1 MVMVPIGAAR
11 LADIGTGSGPV
22 RRFKAV
28 NPAEWRNSGARVAR
42 QHYGGIGTGGESVA
56 GPTPEGWAATYERAR
71 ALDRPDP
78 TERPLGTP
86 VEQVL
91 RRSGGYERPGAVA
104 NPYPE
109 RYEAPEED
117 PVVALLGP
125 EFAVPDDLQ
134 KYRTVNRSGEYVR
147 PDPKPKR
154 RTKGRIRNVPPEQ
167 TLREPLGGPP
177 AYAVVDLPTRSAK
190 GKWRG
195 SDGQPLSTR
204 VDPSAPTD
212 IAQYKDPD
220 SGEWLPQGRKIESY
234 RDEGFETRNLTLGQ
248 AAKEA
253 RLANRT
259 PVMSADALE
268 YAMSPEGGSRFVPVL
283 EENEQGVAG
292 WLRTTELERS
302 GRGQARPRHQMVPV
316 YATDSVAE
324 DGQPLFRVGQK
335 MPGNADAVSAEMR
348 ELIPGAGTTEAN
360 PLDLV
365 QRNSKLTRITPVR
378 LQSAIE
384 QGFQV
389 GAPDPQTGA
398 MPFQRPDGSSGLLVP
413 EQVLGKGGVS
423 TGKISPRFIVVD
435 EGKMPSGEITYG
447 PGAFLEPTTRAWI
460 EKQSDLNPDGV
471 SYWSA
476 MDDIIA
482 AGGTEPAQVRGKE
495 IVAQVMR
502 QRGLAPSD
510 LRSESWLPQ
519 GETSVSQLADLAD
532 AMRSVGNRP
541 MSIEQPVIT
550 GLAPRGS
557 NAIAG
562 VQPRALRAEQ
572 RELNDLYASPWS
584 PLPGG
589 PLPNPVSSAVA
600 SMEPAG
606 YYPDIAPGLRVPTA
620 DFADAPFWSMA
631 AAATPAIERDTL
643 RLTPRGVTTMQD
655 SVVRRLFQAGEQW
668 PGGRIQRR
676 GGEADQLE
684 LSLGLPAAIEP
695 VASTNTIPRAGWD
708 GLTEDFS
715 GEATKYGS
723 GYGVIQRPEMAPVAG
738 AMESFMPIA
747 QQFTFGDSK
756 QAALVVETA
765 MRTASPGPDGRV
777 GAEQVIDRIME
788 IANPPMATGRAA
800 GYAEPAPAI
809 PETVRRK
816 ITSLVRPSGQVETDT
831 VNVYGQSPVAA
842 TRTPVGGE
850 LSPVPWKRAVAG
862 PAPVAQA
869 ALPAGAVDAA
879 AKGYDQA
886 VGASMPAPRGQ
897 DWIPGLPSED
907 AAFRARVDPA
917 FARKLAYWQRAGER
931 ARNEQVLSSYSA
943 PQADMS
949 KTPGERLRQVLAEES
964 AYRSSARS
972 GYAPQRRVEQLGL
985 PGWSSVFSA

>member
-1 MVMVPIGAAR
+1 MVMRQVGALGQGR
-11 LADIGTGSGPV
+11 WSDNPLTRGSV
-22 RRFKAV
+22 RPNRTV
-28 NPAEWRNSGARVAR
+28 L
-42 QHYGGIGTGGESVA
+42 HYGAGVA
-56 GPTPEGWAATYERAR
+56 APEGLWQNTPLRPVEERSAAFAANPPRSEA
-71 ALDRPDP
+71 
-78 TERPLGTP
+78 EKPLGTP
-86 VEQVL
+86 VGEVFRLSRGLEQ
-91 RRSGGYERPGAVA
+91 PGAVK
-104 NPYPE
+104 NPYSE
-109 RYEAPEED
+109 RYWAPQED

-125 EFAVPDDLQ
+125 EFAIPEDLQ
-134 KYRTVNRSGEYVR
+134 RYRTVDSSGGAVR
-147 PDPKPKR
+147 PDPRPKPR
-154 RTKGRIRNVPPEQ
+154 PRG
-167 TLREPLGGPP
+167 REPLGGPS

-190 GKWRG
+190 GQWRG
-195 SDGQPLSTR
+195 PDGQPLSTR
-204 VDPSAPTD
+204 IDPSAPTD

-220 SGEWLPQGRKIESY
+220 SGEWLPQGRGIESY

-335 MPGNADAVSAEMR
+335 MPVNADAVSAEMR

-423 TGKISPRFIVVD
+423 TGQTSPRFIVVD
-435 EGKMPSGEITYG
+435 EGKMPSGQVTYG

-460 EKQSDLNPDGV
+460 EKQRDLNPDGV

-476 MDDIIA
+476 MNDIIA

-502 QRGLAPSD
+502 QRGLTPSD
-510 LRSESWLPQ
+510 LKSESWLPQ
-519 GETSVSQLADLAD
+519 GETSTSQLADLAD

-541 MSIEQPVIT
+541 MSVEQPVIT

-557 NAIAG
+557 NAIPG

-572 RELNDLYASPWS
+572 RAMDALYGSPS
-584 PLPGG
+584 TPLPRT
-589 PLPNPVSSAVA
+589 AA
-600 SMEPAG
+600 S
-606 YYPDIAPGLRVPTA
+606 
-620 DFADAPFWSMA
+620 
-631 AAATPAIERDTL
+631 
-643 RLTPRGVTTMQD
+643 
-655 SVVRRLFQAGEQW
+655 
-668 PGGRIQRR
+668 
-676 GGEADQLE
+676 ADQLE
-684 LSLGLPAAIEP
+684 LSLGLPAAAEP
-695 VASTNTIPRAGWD
+695 VASTNTIPSASWD

-723 GYGVIQRPEMAPVAG
+723 GYGVLQRPEMAPVAG
-738 AMESFMPIA
+738 ALEAFVPVA
-747 QQFTFGDSK
+747 QQFTFGDPK
-756 QAALVVETA
+756 QAALIAEVA

-777 GAEQVIDRIME
+777 GAEQVIDAIMQ
-788 IANPPMATGRAA
+788 IANPPM
-800 GYAEPAPAI
+800 
-809 PETVRRK
+809 RR
-816 ITSLVRPSGQVETDT
+816 
-831 VNVYGQSPVAA
+831 
-842 TRTPVGGE
+842 
-850 LSPVPWKRAVAG
+850 
-862 PAPVAQA
+862 
-869 ALPAGAVDAA
+869 
-879 AKGYDQA
+879 
-886 VGASMPAPRGQ
+886 
-897 DWIPGLPSED
+897 
-907 AAFRARVDPA
+907 F
-917 FARKLAYWQRAGER
+917 
-931 ARNEQVLSSYSA
+931 
-943 PQADMS
+943 
-949 KTPGERLRQVLAEES
+949 
-964 AYRSSARS
+964 SARS
-972 GYAPQRRVEQLGL
+972 MG
-985 PGWSSVFSA
+985 